1 MNKSTTLRSEEARRQ
16 AQASVL
22 HAKQQ
27 QDAMLKERAMMFASE
42 TLKVENLRAQ
52 RLARIA
58 SGEVVE
64 TKAERAPAA
73 RPARSVASAVTRGRV
88 RERADNSSRE
98 IESAL

>member
-27 QDAMLKERAMMFASE
+27 QDAMLKERAMSFASE
-42 TLKVENLRAQ
+42 TQKVENLRAQ
-52 RLARIA
+52 RLARLA
-58 SGEVVE
+58 SGEIVE
-64 TKAERAPAA
+64 TKAERAP

-88 RERADNSSRE
+88 RERADISSHE